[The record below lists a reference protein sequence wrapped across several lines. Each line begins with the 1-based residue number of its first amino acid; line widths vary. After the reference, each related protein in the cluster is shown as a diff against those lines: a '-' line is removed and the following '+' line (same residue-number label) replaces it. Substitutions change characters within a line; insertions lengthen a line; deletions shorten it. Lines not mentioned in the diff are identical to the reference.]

1 MDPYLKAILDS
12 GMRPDQLL
20 APERDPRA
28 GLDQRAVNDPLL
40 ARRRFA
46 ATTPQ
51 EARQNAYATALDE
64 PAAAAKNLAQMILQL
79 FGRGSLETQDRMHRE
94 LETAGQAPN
103 KWTWDDA
110 ALALDATPMAPVV
123 GILAGGRGAQKVG
136 GRVLERFLAGR
147 EAAQTPGAGAQKL
160 WREHGYDPGVDRL
173 GRWEI
178 SDVASEVVAGGPHYK
193 GPVGQAL
200 KHEDLYAAYP
210 ELKDMP
216 LDMRIN
222 AELAASGSYNP
233 RTGRLAVRAPSVE
246 EARSVLLH
254 ELQHPV
260 QQMEGHPGGTNLSG
274 GLEKYLREAGEVE
287 AANVQTRLADPDLM
301 KFAPE
306 MTERVPRIEQLI
318 SQDPQAVM
326 LSVIKGPWPD
336 RIKKDVLRELQ
347 AQYPRLEKLAE
358 QTFKTAK
365 LPALP
370 EQLPD
375 VIPLAKTR
383 ATQPKIVEMLG
394 QEEARYG
401 ADVYLQGQ
409 YPFNVGGVAREY
421 ESEELARKAALRF
434 FLAQEAKRGREY
446 KPVKPQ
452 ISEFASPENARK
464 SWRLLSREDK

>member
-1 MDPYLKAILDS
+1 MDPFLKAILDS
-12 GMRPDQLL
+12 GVRPDQLL
-20 APERDPRA
+20 AQERDPRQ
-28 GLDQRAVNDPLL
+28 GLDTRAVNDPLL

-46 ATTPQ
+46 AASPQ
-51 EARQNAYATALDE
+51 EARQNTFATALDE
-64 PAAAAKNLAQMILQL
+64 PVAEAKNLAQMILQL

-94 LETAGQAPN
+94 LETAGSTPN

-123 GILAGGRGAQKVG
+123 GILAGGKGARQVG
-136 GRVLERFLAGR
+136 GKVLEKFLAGR
-147 EAAQTPGAGAQKL
+147 EAAQPGVGVQSL
-160 WREHGYDPGVDRL
+160 WRQYGYDPGVDRL

-193 GPVGQAL
+193 GPVGEAL
-200 KHEDLYAAYP
+200 RHEDLYAAYP
-210 ELKDMP
+210 ELRNMP

-306 MTERVPRIEQLI
+306 MTERVPRAEQRI
-318 SQDPQAVM
+318 STKEA
-326 LSVIKGPWPD
+326 
-336 RIKKDVLRELQ
+336 ELQ
-347 AQYPRLEKLAE
+347 LKKKGR
-358 QTFKTAK
+358 
-365 LPALP
+365 
-370 EQLPD
+370 
-375 VIPLAKTR
+375 R
-383 ATQPKIVEMLG
+383 
-394 QEEARYG
+394 
-401 ADVYLQGQ
+401 
-409 YPFNVGGVAREY
+409 RE
-421 ESEELARKAALRF
+421 
-434 FLAQEAKRGREY
+434 
-446 KPVKPQ
+446 
-452 ISEFASPENARK
+452 
-464 SWRLLSREDK
+464 